1 MTVYDT
7 YKYCDRVAFV
17 TEMGGKS
24 SKTEALSKTDLDWLV
39 RHTKYN
45 EETIQEWHK
54 GFRRDDQFMLIM
66 IKLSPL

>member
-1 MTVYDT
+1 M
-7 YKYCDRVAFV
+7 

-54 GFRRDDQFMLIM
+54 GFRRDDQFMLI
-66 IKLSPL
+66 IKLQFISTLNIDES